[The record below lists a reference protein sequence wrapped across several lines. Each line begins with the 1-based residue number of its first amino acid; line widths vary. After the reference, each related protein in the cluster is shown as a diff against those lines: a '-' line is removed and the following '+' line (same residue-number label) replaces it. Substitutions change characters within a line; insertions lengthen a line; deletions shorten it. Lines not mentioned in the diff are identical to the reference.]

1 MTVLMNPINLNYK
14 YKISCTIYYIN
25 KFNCSL
31 SLPSFASFFPSFLH
45 SFLRAFLPSF
55 VPSFLPSFLPSFFP
69 STFQKN
75 QIGKI

>member
-25 KFNCSL
+25 KFNCSF
-31 SLPSFASFFPSFLH
+31 SLPSFASFVPT
-45 SFLRAFLPSF
+45 F
-55 VPSFLPSFLPSFFP
+55 VPSFLPSFLPSLPSFFP

-75 QIGKI
+75 QIGKT